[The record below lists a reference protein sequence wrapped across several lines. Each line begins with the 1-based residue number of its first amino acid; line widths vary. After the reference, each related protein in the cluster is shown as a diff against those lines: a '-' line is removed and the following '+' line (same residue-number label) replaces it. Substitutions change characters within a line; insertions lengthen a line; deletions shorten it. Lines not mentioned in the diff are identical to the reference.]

1 MTWLRCTRRN
11 PCVVCGKPD
20 WCTFTS
26 DGAHRCMRMYDPPE
40 GMRLVKVDMQGG
52 AIFRGEAVDGRRN
65 PPPPPVV
72 QAVAKPK
79 VAWRLLVENWMMAGW
94 DRLDELAD
102 GLNVSVRSLA
112 AMHVGWSEGHKSWT
126 FPMRDAAGKITGVR
140 LRRPDGSKWAVK
152 GSSEGLFYAPAHIG
166 QTVYVAE
173 GASDVAAMLT
183 LGLSA
188 VGKPSA
194 MGGGP
199 ALAEL
204 LAGRDVV
211 LVSDADEVGKR
222 GAQST
227 AQHIV
232 GHARRVRIV
241 VPSVGKDVREW
252 VRAGADAH
260 RIRMA
265 AERAVEVTA

>member
-1 MTWLRCTRRN
+1 
-11 PCVVCGKPD
+11 
-20 WCTFTS
+20 
-26 DGAHRCMRMYDPPE
+26 MRMADPPE

-79 VAWRLLVENWMMAGW
+79 VPWRLLVENWMMAGW
-94 DRLDELAD
+94 DRLGELAD
-102 GLNVSVRSLA
+102 ALNVSVHSLA
-112 AMHVGWSEGHKSWT
+112 AMHVGWSEGHRSWT
-126 FPMRDAAGKITGVR
+126 FPMRDASARITGVR

-152 GSSEGLFYAPAHIG
+152 GSSEGLFYAPGKIG

-173 GASDVAAMLT
+173 GASDVAAMMT

-194 MGGGP
+194 QGGGP
-199 ALAEL
+199 ALAGM
-204 LAGRDVV
+204 LAGLDVV
-211 LVSDADEVGKR
+211 LIADSDDVGKR
-222 GAQST
+222 GAQAT
-227 AQHIV
+227 AHHLIGV
-232 GHARRVRIV
+232 ARRVRIV

-265 AERAVEVTA
+265 AERAAEVTA

>member
-1 MTWLRCTRRN
+1 
-11 PCVVCGKPD
+11 
-20 WCTFTS
+20 
-26 DGAHRCMRMYDPPE
+26 MRMADPPE

-72 QAVAKPK
+72 QTVAKPK
-79 VAWRLLVENWMMAGW
+79 VPWRLLVENWMMAGW
-94 DRLDELAD
+94 DRLGELAD
-102 GLNVSVRSLA
+102 ALNVSVHSLA
-112 AMHVGWSEGHKSWT
+112 AMHVGWSEGHRSWT
-126 FPMRDAAGKITGVR
+126 FPMRDASARITGVR

-152 GSSEGLFYAPAHIG
+152 GSSEGLFYAPGKIG

-173 GASDVAAMLT
+173 GASDVAAMMT

-188 VGKPSA
+188 IGKPSA
-194 MGGGP
+194 QGGGP
-199 ALAEL
+199 ALAGM
-204 LAGRDVV
+204 LAGLDVV
-211 LVSDADEVGKR
+211 LIADSDDVGKR
-222 GAQST
+222 GAQAT
-227 AQHIV
+227 AHHLIGV
-232 GHARRVRIV
+232 ARRVRIV

-265 AERAVEVTA
+265 AERAAEVTA

>member
-1 MTWLRCTRRN
+1 MSWLRCTRRN

-26 DGAHRCMRMYDPPE
+26 DGAHRCMRMMVAPQ
-40 GMRLVKVDMQGG
+40 GMRLVKMDVQGG
-52 AIFRGEAVDGRRN
+52 AIFRGKAVDGHRN
-65 PPPPPVV
+65 LPPPVV
-72 QAVAKPK
+72 QPVAKPR

-94 DRLDELAD
+94 VRLPELAD
-102 GLNVSVRSLA
+102 ELQVCIQALA
-112 AMHVGWSEGHKSWT
+112 AMQVGWSDGHKSWT

-152 GSSEGLFYAPAHIG
+152 GSTDGLFYAPSRISE
-166 QTVYVAE
+166 TVYVAE

-211 LVSDADEVGKR
+211 LVSDADAVGKR
-222 GAQST
+222 GAKST
-227 AQHIV
+227 AQYIV

-265 AERAVEVTA
+265 ADRAAEVTE

>member
-1 MTWLRCTRRN
+1 
-11 PCVVCGKPD
+11 
-20 WCTFTS
+20 
-26 DGAHRCMRMYDPPE
+26 MRMADPPE

-52 AIFRGEAVDGRRN
+52 AIFRGEAVDERRN

-79 VAWRLLVENWMMAGW
+79 VPWRLLVENWMMAGW
-94 DRLDELAD
+94 DRLGELAD
-102 GLNVSVRSLA
+102 ALNVSVHSLA
-112 AMHVGWSEGHKSWT
+112 AMHVGWSEGHRSWT
-126 FPMRDAAGKITGVR
+126 FPMRDASARITGVR

-152 GSSEGLFYAPAHIG
+152 GSSEGLFYAPGKIG

-173 GASDVAAMLT
+173 GASDVAAMMT

-194 MGGGP
+194 QGGGP
-199 ALAEL
+199 ALAGM
-204 LAGRDVV
+204 LAGLDVV
-211 LVSDADEVGKR
+211 LIADSDDVGKR
-222 GAQST
+222 GAQAT
-227 AQHIV
+227 AHHLIGV
-232 GHARRVRIV
+232 ARRVRIV

-265 AERAVEVTA
+265 AERAAEVTA